1 MRVAE
6 MLRLQSRS
14 ATGAAHRRGAV
25 SPQRLVGACGLLALA
40 FACSSDLQ
48 SAERRAKAKKTI
60 LLSTAY
66 DDERVGDDVAKEI
79 EAEMGLYESPELTA
93 YVGEI
98 GRRLVGYAPMRPFQY
113 KFLILD
119 QMEPN
124 AFSLP
129 GGHIYVS
136 RGLIALA
143 NSEDELAG
151 VLGHEIIHAAER
163 HVAAQQEM
171 SRRGNPFVI
180 PYLRMAKLAAYSRD
194 AERSA
199 DRGGQEL
206 AAKAGY
212 DPKALSTFL
221 EHLGDSERLDIGYSR
236 LTSYFSTHPGTT
248 ERVAATAADAV
259 PMKWTRDPM
268 RTDGREEHLRQID
281 GIVLGTDPAE
291 GIFRESEFLHPDM
304 NFRILFPHGW
314 ELVNSPQAVGAA
326 TQGGNVRI
334 LLTARSATRQ
344 EQADPDSP
352 LTARTQVPQPISA
365 REAAE
370 QFIEDTS
377 DEFEV
382 RAVRSQAIQVGPI
395 DAHRIDVEGH
405 MAGTAIAGQVTFVP
419 HNGLMFRITGIAL
432 ASQWPQYVGRART
445 VARTFRALTEEE
457 QQSIEVLQLR
467 VVRAQEGEDIAS
479 LSERTR
485 NAWSIGRTAVLNST
499 FVYTRFDEDALVKIA
514 RPSRYIP
521 AADTDVDA
529 NVDTGEEE
537 PR

>member
-1 MRVAE
+1 MR
-6 MLRLQSRS
+6 
-14 ATGAAHRRGAV
+14 
-25 SPQRLVGACGLLALA
+25 
-40 FACSSDLQ
+40 
-48 SAERRAKAKKTI
+48 KTI
-60 LLSTAY
+60 LLSTVY
-66 DDERVGDDVAKEI
+66 DDQRVGDEVAKEI
-79 EAEMGLYESPELTA
+79 EAEMGLYESPELTT
-93 YVGEI
+93 YVAEI
-98 GRRLVGYAPMRPFQY
+98 GRRLVGYAPLRPFQY
-113 KFLILD
+113 EFLILD

-180 PYLRMAKLAAYSRD
+180 PYLRMAKMAAYSQD

-221 EHLGDSERLDIGYSR
+221 EHLGDSERLEIGYSR

-259 PMKWTRDPM
+259 PMQWKRDPV
-268 RTDGREEHLRQID
+268 RADGREEHLRHID

-304 NFRILFPHGW
+304 DFRILFPYGW
-314 ELVNSPQAVGAA
+314 ELLNSPQAVGAT

-334 LLTARSATRQ
+334 LLTAQSATRQ

-352 LTARTQVPQPISA
+352 LIARTQVPQPISA
-365 REAAE
+365 GEAAE

-377 DEFEV
+377 DDLEV
-382 RAVRSQAIQVGPI
+382 RAVRSQAIQIGPI

-405 MAGTAIAGQVTFVP
+405 MAGTAIAGQVTFIP
-419 HNGLMFRITGIAL
+419 HNGLMFRLTGIAL
-432 ASQWPQYVGRART
+432 ASQWSQYVGRART

-467 VVRAQEGEDIAS
+467 VVRAQEGEDIVA

-485 NAWSIGRTAVLNST
+485 NAWNIGRTAVLNST
-499 FVYTRFDEDALVKIA
+499 FVDTRFEADALVKIA
-514 RPSRYIP
+514 RPSRYVP
-521 AADTDVDA
+521 AADTDAGTDA
-529 NVDTGEEE
+529 TDTKQEE